1 VAIGYRLET
10 AKAPLRED
18 IARSI
23 IQVCFQNID
32 STARNTVIIDP
43 FCGSGTIAIE
53 AAAYIMNTSPGR
65 LRAPPLFGTTLYDE
79 TMWKKTIASS
89 FDQQNHRSSSSSFR
103 IFASDRDEGAVQAA
117 KRNSQRANV
126 DHLIDFQCYS
136 VSDAFANFFNYLESL
151 PQDKPRNVFVIT
163 NPPFGKRISAT
174 RAHQQHKDLLPLYQT
189 LGKYVNQIKDCKL
202 GVIVH
207 DVKLAHQTAV
217 PSMKVQFTTSHGGL
231 PVSFLLSS

>member
-1 VAIGYRLET
+1 MAVGYRLET
-10 AKAPLRED
+10 SKAPLRED
-18 IARSI
+18 IACSI
-23 IQVCFQNID
+23 IQVCLQNID
-32 STARNTVIIDP
+32 SEARNTIIIDP

-53 AAAYIMNTSPGR
+53 AANYITNTSPGR
-65 LRAPPLFGTTLYDE
+65 LRTPPLFGTTLYDE
-79 TMWKKTIASS
+79 TMWRKTIASP
-89 FDQQNHRSSSSSFR
+89 FEQQKHRNSSASFR

-136 VSDAFANFFNYLESL
+136 VSDAFAHFFNYLESL

-174 RAHQQHKDLLPLYQT
+174 RAPHLLPLYQT

-202 GVIVH
+202 GLIVH

-217 PSMKVQFTTSHGGL
+217 PSMRVQFTTSHGGL